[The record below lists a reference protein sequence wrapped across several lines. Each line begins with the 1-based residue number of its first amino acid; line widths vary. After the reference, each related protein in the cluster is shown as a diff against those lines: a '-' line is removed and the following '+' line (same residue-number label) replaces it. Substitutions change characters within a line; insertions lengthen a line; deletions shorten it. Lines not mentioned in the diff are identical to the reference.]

1 MPFYSQQSIVRKK
14 EDDSDEE
21 SKEEKDSASI
31 GSPFNHKAS
40 DSEDEDYENLCENM

>member
-1 MPFYSQQSIVRKK
+1 MPFYSPQIGKS
-14 EDDSDEE
+14 EDNSDEE